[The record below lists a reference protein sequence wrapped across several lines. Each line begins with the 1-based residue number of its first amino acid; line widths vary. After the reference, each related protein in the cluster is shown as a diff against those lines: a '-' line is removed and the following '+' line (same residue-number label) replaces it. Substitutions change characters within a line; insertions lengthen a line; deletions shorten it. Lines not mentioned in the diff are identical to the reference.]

1 MSAVTC
7 PREDELLD
15 ALGAGFVGA
24 ELEAHVQECASCSEL
39 RLVTSALLDERA
51 TAITEAPVPA
61 SGTMLW
67 RMKMRRR
74 QELQAA
80 ARRSLLVGQAV
91 TVAVAI
97 ALIVVLFGEDIAGGV
112 RELFATIRL
121 STPLALAL
129 AAWLLLAPIGGY
141 VAIRQK

>member
-24 ELEAHVQECASCSEL
+24 ELDAHVRECASCSEL

-51 TAITEAPVPA
+51 TAIAEAPVPA

>member
-24 ELEAHVQECASCSEL
+24 ELDAHVHECASCSEL

-51 TAITEAPVPA
+51 TAIAEAPVPA

-91 TVAVAI
+91 TVAVAV